1 MARRVSDS
9 STASCPGDIYCQ
21 SYPNIPN
28 RRVEMDTGAI
38 FLEVDSCLAP
48 FRVWIAASH
57 FGESPRTRVIWS
69 FEQPDWMFLDRI
81 LGFSAILFLGHGLS
95 VTAILELFM
104 A

>member
-1 MARRVSDS
+1 M
-9 STASCPGDIYCQ
+9 
-21 SYPNIPN
+21 
-28 RRVEMDTGAI
+28 ETGAI

-48 FRVWIAASH
+48 FRVPSTLIAASH

-69 FEQPDWMFLDRI
+69 FEQPGWI
-81 LGFSAILFLGHGLS
+81 LGLSAILFLRHGLS